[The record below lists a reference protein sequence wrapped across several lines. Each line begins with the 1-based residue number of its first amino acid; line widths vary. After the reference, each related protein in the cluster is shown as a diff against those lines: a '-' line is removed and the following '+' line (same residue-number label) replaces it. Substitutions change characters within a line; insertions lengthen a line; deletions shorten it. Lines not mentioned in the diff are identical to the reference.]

1 MTHDHSGHNH
11 ERHGH
16 GGHGHDHDHDHAHEH
31 AHEHEHE
38 HGHSHGGH
46 GHSHAPKDFGR
57 AFAVG
62 VILNTGFVLIE
73 VGAGIWSH
81 SLALLADAGHNL
93 SDVLALLL
101 AWGATVLA
109 RRAPSAR
116 RTYGMRKATI
126 LASLTNAVLLLVAVG
141 VIASESVRRLMEPTQ
156 IQTLPVMITAG
167 VGVVIN
173 TLTALMFMRGHDDL
187 NVKGAFTHMAADA
200 AVSLAVVLGAGVMLI
215 SGGLTWL
222 DPLLSLGIAV
232 VIVLGTWGLLR
243 DSVNLALDA
252 VPRGIDVGAVR
263 TWLSQQ
269 PGVADVHDLHIWA
282 MSTTETALT
291 VHLTRPVN
299 QDTDAFLHST
309 CEALGQRFGIGHCT
323 LQIEVGDASG
333 CRLSPAEAV

>member
-1 MTHDHSGHNH
+1 MAHDHSGHHHHDHHGHNH
-11 ERHGH
+11 GDHGHAHKHDHGH
-16 GGHGHDHDHDHAHEH
+16 G
-31 AHEHEHE
+31 
-38 HGHSHGGH
+38 HGHSHG

-62 VILNTGFVLIE
+62 IVLNTAFVLIE
-73 VGAGIWSH
+73 AGAGIWSH

-93 SDVLALLL
+93 SDVLSLLL

-141 VIASESVRRLMEPTQ
+141 VIASESVRRLMEPAQ
-156 IQTLPVMITAG
+156 VQTLPVMITAG
-167 VGVVIN
+167 IGVVIN

-187 NVKGAFTHMAADA
+187 NVKGAFMHMAADA
-200 AVSLAVVLGAGVMLI
+200 AVSLAVVVGAAVMMI

-222 DPLLSLGIAV
+222 DPVLSLGIAV

-252 VPRGIDVGAVR
+252 VPRGIDVGVVKS
-263 TWLSQQ
+263 WLGQQ
-269 PGVADVHDLHIWA
+269 PGVTDVHDLHIWA

-291 VHLTRPVN
+291 VHLTRPAN
-299 QDTDAFLHST
+299 QDADDFLHAT
-309 CEALGQRFGIGHCT
+309 CEQLGRRFGIGHCT
-323 LQIEVGDASG
+323 LQIEIGDAG
-333 CRLSPAEAV
+333 VCKLSPAEAV